1 MKKMRRGNPR
11 ARARE
16 VDLSHLPRQGALP
29 EYLAEDLDVLF
40 CGINPGRTSAIIGHH
55 YANGTN
61 HFWPCL
67 HLSGFTP
74 RQLLANEDST
84 LPEMY
89 NLGLTNLVERASI
102 SEAQL
107 LNREM
112 ANAVPALLARIAR
125 WRPRV
130 ICFNGKGIWVHVEH
144 SLQQQLIH
152 SYGSD
157 DSVATGSRVAVPK
170 REDEEELKPIIPDI
184 GQERPVKTEQVTT
197 ACSSNLD
204 AGRLLPA
211 STSVPVP
218 VGRGSAV
225 SSPSSPVTPRRAAA
239 AAQPTFVYGIQP
251 YKSVH
256 DVVPKNATVRET
268 LFCVFPSSSGR
279 VVTHQRNDK
288 VVLYKK
294 LREDLELIKAGTFD
308 TSSMQLVRLVP
319 QGV

>member
-1 MKKMRRGNPR
+1 
-11 ARARE
+11 
-16 VDLSHLPRQGALP
+16 
-29 EYLAEDLDVLF
+29 
-40 CGINPGRTSAIIGHH
+40 
-55 YANGTN
+55 
-61 HFWPCL
+61 
-67 HLSGFTP
+67 
-74 RQLLANEDST
+74 
-84 LPEMY
+84 
-89 NLGLTNLVERASI
+89 
-102 SEAQL
+102 
-107 LNREM
+107 M

-197 ACSSNLD
+197 ACSLQQHPPSLKKDTSNDGVATKSGVAAPKREEEECKPSVADTGHWQERPLKTKRERSASGTSSTTANSSNLD

-256 DVVPKNATVRET
+256 DVVPKV
-268 LFCVFPSSSGR
+268 S
-279 VVTHQRNDK
+279 
-288 VVLYKK
+288 
-294 LREDLELIKAGTFD
+294 KAGPPCPRFVFD
-308 TSSMQLVRLVP
+308 
-319 QGV
+319 